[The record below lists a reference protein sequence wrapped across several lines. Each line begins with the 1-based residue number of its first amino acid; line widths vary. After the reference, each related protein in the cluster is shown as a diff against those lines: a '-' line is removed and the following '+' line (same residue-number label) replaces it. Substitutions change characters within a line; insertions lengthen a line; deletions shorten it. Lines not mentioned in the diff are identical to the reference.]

1 MLEPKRIEMN
11 VQPNSIEKLGNGTY
25 YYNYDIK
32 SKVVDVTD
40 PETEDVTQETRWTYV
55 QVHLRGVPEYTA
67 CIQAVIR
74 EYTSTEEELALI
86 NKYSAYQMGIIAD
99 SSICSEYQEYCG
111 LVATIKANV
120 KKDFSIDVP
129 EVVSELVPT
138 TSDMINLLKVL
149 ITTATLTDA
158 QALACKSLYP
168 TWESYIGKA
177 LNAGDKVV
185 YKGALYKVRQK
196 INSVL
201 ENQAPGITTAALYE
215 EISETH
221 AGTKEDPIPYNNNM
235 ELELGKYYSQDGVVY
250 LCSRDTGQAVYN
262 PLKDLVGI
270 YVTVVE

>member
-55 QVHLRGVPEYTA
+55 QVHLRGVPEHAA

-74 EYTSTEEELALI
+74 EYVSTEEELALI

-99 SSICSEYQEYCG
+99 SSICSEYQEYCE
-111 LVATIKANV
+111 LITTIKNNV
-120 KKDFSIDVP
+120 KKDFGIDAP
-129 EVVSELVPT
+129 GTVSELVPT
-138 TSDMINLLKVL
+138 TADMINLLRVL
-149 ITTATLTDA
+149 VTTTTLTDV
-158 QALACKSLYP
+158 QALSCKSLYP
-168 TWESYIGKA
+168 IWESCVGKS
-177 LNAGDKVV
+177 LNAGDKVT
-185 YKGALYKVRQK
+185 YKGTLYKVRQK
-196 INSVL
+196 ISSVL
-201 ENQAPGITTAALYE
+201 ENQAPGIATAALYE
-215 EISETH
+215 EINEAH

-235 ELELGKYYSQDGVVY
+235 ELNLGKYYSQDGVVY

-270 YVTVVE
+270 YVTVIE

>member
-55 QVHLRGVPEYTA
+55 QVHLRGVPEHAA

-74 EYTSTEEELALI
+74 EYISAEEELALI

-111 LVATIKANV
+111 LVITIKNNV
-120 KKDFSIDVP
+120 KKDFSIDIP
-129 EVVSELVPT
+129 EVVSELIPT
-138 TSDMINLLKVL
+138 TSDIINLLKVL

-158 QALACKSLYP
+158 QALSCKSLYP
-168 TWESYIGKA
+168 TWESCIGKA
-177 LNAGDKVV
+177 LNTGYKVT
-185 YKGALYKVRQK
+185 YKGALYKVRQN
-196 INSVL
+196 ISSVL
-201 ENQAPGITTAALYE
+201 ENQAPGVATAALYE
-215 EISETH
+215 EINETH

-235 ELELGKYYSQDGVVY
+235 KLELGKYYSQDGVVY

-270 YVTVVE
+270 YVTVIE